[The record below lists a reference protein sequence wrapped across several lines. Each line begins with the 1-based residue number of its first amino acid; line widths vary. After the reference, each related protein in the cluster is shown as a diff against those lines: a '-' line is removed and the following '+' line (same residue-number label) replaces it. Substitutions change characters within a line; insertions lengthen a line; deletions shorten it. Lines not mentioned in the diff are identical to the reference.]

1 MFFTDKKQ
9 KKRPDVGEIKFL
21 KNCLFE
27 STLRIRMTHQHSF
40 DTDCIT
46 LIRFVLSEQKKHPN
60 AQGFLTQLLTSIQ
73 SAVKVCIDRT
83 QGKFAQLLWGTIFH
97 LIIQKFEKI
106 LRMQELYKRFVKTW
120 IRFANPW
127 FCTVSWPRILT
138 PKRFDLYPRIQILD
152 SYRIVDHE
160 SWL

>member
-1 MFFTDKKQ
+1 MGLIKQNWIERVKLQKNAVLVPTKKTVWEKFPRQNNLKHKLLFFTDKKQ

-73 SAVKVCIDRT
+73 SAVKVCKRSH
-83 QGKFAQLLWGTIFH
+83 AV
-97 LIIQKFEKI
+97 LICKT
-106 LRMQELYKRFVKTW
+106 FV
-120 IRFANPW
+120 RQHF
-127 FCTVSWPRILT
+127 S
-138 PKRFDLYPRIQILD
+138 
-152 SYRIVDHE
+152 S
-160 SWL
+160 